1 MTDTRRFLSGNEAIA
16 QGALRAGCTVATAYP
31 GTPSSEILEALSKF
45 RERLYCEWS
54 VNEKVALEV
63 GIGASF
69 AGARALVTMKH
80 VGLNVASDALMTL
93 AYVGVNGGLVI
104 ITADDPGMHSSQNEQ
119 DNRFYAKFAKV
130 PLLEPADSQEAFE
143 MTAAGFEISEQF
155 DTPVI
160 IRTTTRTSHASG
172 VVDLG
177 DSTPAP
183 PAARPYVKQ
192 VQKTVMVPMHARQR
206 RLLMEE
212 RIEKLREFAETCGP
226 NRIEPGSPDLGII
239 TSGVSYQYVREVFPE
254 ASVLK
259 LGMTYPLPAKM
270 IAEFARSA
278 KRLLVIEELDPY
290 LEEQVRAMG
299 VKVEDH
305 AAKLNIGELNPLR
318 LRQLRAEVTG
328 EPAPTIVSRGAGEG
342 LPARPPVLCAG
353 CGHRGV
359 FYALNK
365 LKVTVTGDIGCYTL
379 AMSKPLEAM
388 DSCVCMGASIGD
400 AHGFEK
406 AGHKGRVAAVIG
418 DSTFFHSGITGLLNI
433 VYNRGA
439 STVIVLD
446 NRTTA
451 MTGHQDH
458 PGTGR
463 TLMGEKATEVSV
475 EQVARGVGVKR
486 VRTVDSYHLEEVER
500 VLAEELDAPEPSV
513 VVAQRPC
520 IIGARRAVTR
530 QFSANADA
538 CRACRA
544 CLKLGCPAIELGDP
558 LPDRPKMRRVKINRV
573 LCTGCGM
580 CCQVCQHG
588 AIAEVE
594 LERA

>member
-1 MTDTRRFLSGNEAIA
+1 MADSRRFLSGNEAIA
-16 QGALRAGCTVATAYP
+16 QGALKAGCTVATAYP
-31 GTPSSEILEALSKF
+31 GTPSSEILETLSTF
-45 RERLYCEWS
+45 RDRLYCEWS

-69 AGARALVTMKH
+69 AGARSLVTMKH
-80 VGLNVASDALMTL
+80 VGLNVASDPLMTL
-93 AYVGVNGGLVI
+93 SYVGVNGGLVI

-130 PLLEPADSQEAFE
+130 PLFEPADSQEAFE
-143 MTAAGFEISEQF
+143 MTAAGFEISERF

-177 DSTPAP
+177 DLTPAP
-183 PAARPYVKQ
+183 PVARPYVKQ

-212 RIEKLREFAETCGP
+212 RTEKLRELSETCDL
-226 NRIEPGSPDLGII
+226 NRIEPGSSDLGFI
-239 TSGVSYQYVREVFPE
+239 TSGVSYQYVKEVFPE

-270 IAEFARSA
+270 IAEFARSV
-278 KRLLVIEELDPY
+278 KRLFVIEELEPY

-305 AAKLNIGELNPLR
+305 TTRLSIGELNPFR
-318 LRQLRAEVTG
+318 LGQLRAEITG
-328 EPAPTIVSRGAGEG
+328 EPAPAITSREVGEG

-388 DSCVCMGASIGD
+388 DSCICMGASIGD

-463 TLMGEKATEVSV
+463 TLMGEEAKEVSV

-486 VRTVDSYHLEEVER
+486 VRTVDSYDLEEVER
-500 VLAEELDAPEPSV
+500 ILAEELDAPEPSV

-520 IIGARRAVTR
+520 IIGARKTVTR
-530 QFSANADA
+530 QFCVDADA

-573 LCTGCGM
+573 LCAGCGM

-594 LERA
+594 RAR